1 MIASVVS
8 MTTRGQRLRE
18 ARIAAGYGSAT
29 AAAVALGVPRST
41 YNAHERAEEP
51 GGRDYGPEDA
61 DRYARGF
68 GVSDVYL
75 LTGKKLVPPEAAKRT
90 KTVPISIVI
99 KAEFDPDSE
108 SWWATADID
117 DRHALATGASTL
129 NELLERI
136 PIVLRN
142 LLAEAYPDTEIPFS
156 VIAHKFSVVNTRV
169 A

>member
-1 MIASVVS
+1 MS
-8 MTTRGQRLRE
+8 TRGERLRE
-18 ARIAAGYGSAT
+18 ARIAAGYGSAS
-29 AAAVALGVPRST
+29 AAATALNVRRST
-41 YNAHERAEEP
+41 YNAHERAGEP

-61 DRYARGF
+61 DRYGRKF
-68 GVSDVYL
+68 SVSDAWL
-75 LTGKKLVPPEAAKRT
+75 LTGKKLVPHEAAKTT
-90 KTVPISIVI
+90 KTVPMLIVI

-117 DRHALATGASTL
+117 DRHALATGAPTL

-136 PIVLRN
+136 PIVLRD

-156 VIAHKFSVVNTRV
+156 IVAHKFSVVNTQI

>member
-1 MIASVVS
+1 MTPNVVS
-8 MTTRGQRLRE
+8 MTTRGERLRE
-18 ARIAAGYGSAT
+18 ARIAAGYGSAS
-29 AAAVALGVPRST
+29 AAATALGVSRST

-61 DRYARGF
+61 DRYGRKF
-68 GVSDVYL
+68 NVSDAYL
-75 LTGKKLVPPEAAKRT
+75 LTGKHLVPPEASNRT
-90 KTVPISIVI
+90 KTVPMLIVI

-117 DRHALATGASTL
+117 DRHALTTGAPTL

-142 LLAEAYPDTEIPFS
+142 LLAEAYPNTEIPFS
-156 VIAHKFSVVNTRV
+156 IIAHKFSVVNTHV

>member
-1 MIASVVS
+1 MVS
-8 MTTRGQRLRE
+8 MTTRGARLRK
-18 ARIAAGYGSAT
+18 ARIGAGYRSAS
-29 AAAVALGVPRST
+29 AAAASLNVSRST

-61 DRYARGF
+61 DRYGRKFSVPDAW
-68 GVSDVYL
+68 L
-75 LTGKKLVPPEAAKRT
+75 LTGKDLVPRDAPKRT
-90 KTVPISIVI
+90 KTVPMLIVI

-117 DRHALATGASTL
+117 DRHALATGAATL
-129 NELLERI
+129 DELLERI
-136 PIVLRN
+136 PIVLRD

-156 VIAHKFSVVNTRV
+156 IVAHKFSVVSTHV